1 MKYIWTNQYQEFFEG
16 VKDVLIHA
24 PIFRLLKFGERLEV
38 IFDVSLLDIW
48 AIFYRKIGQFH
59 LKVGSLHLPKI
70 IYHM

>member
-16 VKDVLIHA
+16 VMDVLIHA

-48 AIFYRKIGQFH
+48 AV
-59 LKVGSLHLPKI
+59 LL
-70 IYHM
+70 